1 MLTAFIQCKHPIP
14 NAPPNDIYPTLNN
27 NVYSYRITVFES
39 SPPYRISVI
48 VILPPFPLAKYNETN
63 NP

>member
-14 NAPPNDIYPTLNN
+14 NAPPNDTYPTLDN

-48 VILPPFPLAKYNETN
+48 VILSPVSLGKSQ
-63 NP
+63 